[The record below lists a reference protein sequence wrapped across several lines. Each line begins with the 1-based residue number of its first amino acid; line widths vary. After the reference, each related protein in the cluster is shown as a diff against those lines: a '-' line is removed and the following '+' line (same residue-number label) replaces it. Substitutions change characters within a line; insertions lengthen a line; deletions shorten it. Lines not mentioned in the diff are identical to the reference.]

1 MVKKNMNPDADAEVF
16 SFADMYGAIENRE
29 GHVSKASDDTAVQ
42 KIGVAGKNR
51 NDTKEINI
59 IKWSDNALCIDVR
72 RWRNGKPLKGIAF
85 YPDEIDELIKLLKKA
100 KKEVI

>member
-1 MVKKNMNPDADAEVF
+1 MFEFKIIK
-16 SFADMYGAIENRE
+16 
-29 GHVSKASDDTAVQ
+29 
-42 KIGVAGKNR
+42 KIGVAGENR

-59 IKWSDNALCIDVR
+59 IKWSDNAPCIDVR
-72 RWRNGKPLKGIAF
+72 RWRGDKPLKGITF

>member
-1 MVKKNMNPDADAEVF
+1 MFEYEIIK
-16 SFADMYGAIENRE
+16 
-29 GHVSKASDDTAVQ
+29 
-42 KIGVAGKNR
+42 KIGVAGENH

-59 IKWSDNALCIDVR
+59 IKWSDNAPCIDVR

-100 KKEVI
+100 KRRSYKWQENQTLLCHLSPLMQSFQRRRKETMHA

>member
-1 MVKKNMNPDADAEVF
+1 MNTKLSRKSELREKTVTTQKK
-16 SFADMYGAIENRE
+16 S
-29 GHVSKASDDTAVQ
+29 
-42 KIGVAGKNR
+42 
-51 NDTKEINI
+51 I
-59 IKWSDNALCIDVR
+59 IKWSDNEPCIDVR

>member
-1 MVKKNMNPDADAEVF
+1 MFEYKIIK
-16 SFADMYGAIENRE
+16 
-29 GHVSKASDDTAVQ
+29 
-42 KIGVAGKNR
+42 KIGVAGENG

-59 IKWSDNALCIDVR
+59 IKWSDNAPCIDVR
-72 RWRNGKPLKGIAF
+72 RWRKGIAF

>member
-1 MVKKNMNPDADAEVF
+1 MFKYEIIK
-16 SFADMYGAIENRE
+16 
-29 GHVSKASDDTAVQ
+29 
-42 KIGVAGKNR
+42 KIGVAGENR

-59 IKWSDNALCIDVR
+59 IKWSDNAPCIDVR

>member
-1 MVKKNMNPDADAEVF
+1 MFEYEIIK
-16 SFADMYGAIENRE
+16 
-29 GHVSKASDDTAVQ
+29 
-42 KIGVAGKNR
+42 KIGVAGETG

-59 IKWSDNALCIDVR
+59 IKWSDNAPCIDVR

-85 YPDEIDELIKLLKKA
+85 HPDEIDELIKLLKKA

>member
-1 MVKKNMNPDADAEVF
+1 MFEYKIIK
-16 SFADMYGAIENRE
+16 
-29 GHVSKASDDTAVQ
+29 
-42 KIGVAGKNR
+42 KIGVAGENR

-59 IKWSDNALCIDVR
+59 IKWSDNAPCIDVR

-100 KKEVI
+100 KKEVIWATASTEEFLTSTRQFLCRAEASLYA